1 MTSIEME
8 LVIEE
13 AQRRFPSGTVFNNS
27 ELIGMVRANQTVA
40 DPCRI
45 KSYGSDEVI
54 VNVAE
59 HSTYTIY
66 RDGIWADIISGPA
79 GSEPTYT
86 IY

>member
-13 AQRRFPSGTVFNNS
+13 AYRRFPSGTVFNNS
-27 ELIGMVRANQTVA
+27 KVIGMLRPDQTVA
-40 DPCRI
+40 DPCRVKI
-45 KSYGSDEVI
+45 CGSNELI
-54 VNVAE
+54 VNVEAR
-59 HSTYTIY
+59 STYTIY

>member
-13 AQRRFPSGTVFNNS
+13 AYRRFPSGTVFNNS
-27 ELIGMVRANQTVA
+27 ALIGMVRTDQTVA

-45 KSYGSDEVI
+45 KSYGNDEII
-54 VNVAE
+54 VNVEA

>member
-13 AQRRFPSGTVFNNS
+13 ANRRFPPGTVFNNS

-45 KSYGSDEVI
+45 RRHGSTELIAEVG
-54 VNVAE
+54 A

>member
-13 AQRRFPSGTVFNNS
+13 AYRRFPPGTVFNNS
-27 ELIGMVRANQTVA
+27 KVIEMLRPDQTVA

-45 KSYGSDEVI
+45 KCYGNDEII
-54 VNVAE
+54 VNVVAR
-59 HSTYTIY
+59 STYTIY